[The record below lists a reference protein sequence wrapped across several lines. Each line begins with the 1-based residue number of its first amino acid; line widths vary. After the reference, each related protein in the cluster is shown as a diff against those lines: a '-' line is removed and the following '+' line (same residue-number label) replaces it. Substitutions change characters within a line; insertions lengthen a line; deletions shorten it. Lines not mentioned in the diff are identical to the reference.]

1 METPKTLISP
11 SLLEKI
17 QFFQKGVPTQEEMER
32 VVAHQIEIDPSFG
45 VKDLANLLSI
55 TYYKADKFFRKPHSE
70 WREKIYKE
78 IFELRSQGFTQEEIE
93 ENLNFKYPGAR
104 GISQTTISDIL
115 SGKRKFKKRGNS
127 YEPKT

>member
-1 METPKTLISP
+1 
-11 SLLEKI
+11 
-17 QFFQKGVPTQEEMER
+17 MER

-45 VKDLANLLSI
+45 VKGLANLLSI
-55 TYYKADKFFRKPHSE
+55 TYYKSDKFFRKPHSE

-93 ENLNFKYPGAR
+93 ENLNFKYPGA
-104 GISQTTISDIL
+104 STISDIL